1 MPVLPFDIIAL
12 IIDIV
17 GENKDANLLKEL
29 ALVSYSFYQIC
40 SRHMFAVVNLHNAYP
55 RLQLASSKKGFVKLL
70 KSRPDVVKHIRELT
84 YAFDIHSQLSELPP
98 THPNVDE
105 SDDDLLLSPILPDL
119 FRTISHLKCIKIS
132 GLAID
137 WNRLNSLTSAFLH
150 LMHLPTINHIDLAY
164 IHNFPLSSLIPSV
177 NLLRLDIFHLSFDRF
192 GDPEFVVQSGMI
204 PKIREFHASESP
216 LLTRRLLHAKMQDGR
231 PAFNFMDLRR
241 LSLSSIMISDY
252 SEEQNIRYLLQNAKL
267 LEKLHLTVGADRIL
281 VGLYDILPSTLKVLV
296 LTVLYDCNNFV
307 PLPLTRLYEELEAIA
322 GHNMLDTLSIEI
334 QIDGDETED
343 TVASILQGVEE
354 ILFKPG
360 WSALRRVS
368 FIVTIYC
375 LVASMEDSI
384 KLYDVLQSLPDKHL
398 SRLPN
403 VKSFDFNFSIDVVNN
418 VS

>member
-1 MPVLPFDIIAL
+1 M
-12 IIDIV
+12 
-17 GENKDANLLKEL
+17 
-29 ALVSYSFYQIC
+29 
-40 SRHMFAVVNLHNAYP
+40 
-55 RLQLASSKKGFVKLL
+55 
-70 KSRPDVVKHIRELT
+70 
-84 YAFDIHSQLSELPP
+84 
-98 THPNVDE
+98 
-105 SDDDLLLSPILPDL
+105 
-119 FRTISHLKCIKIS
+119 
-132 GLAID
+132 
-137 WNRLNSLTSAFLH
+137 
-150 LMHLPTINHIDLAY
+150 
-164 IHNFPLSSLIPSV
+164 
-177 NLLRLDIFHLSFDRF
+177 
-192 GDPEFVVQSGMI
+192 
-204 PKIREFHASESP
+204 
-216 LLTRRLLHAKMQDGR
+216 
-231 PAFNFMDLRR
+231 
-241 LSLSSIMISDY
+241 
-252 SEEQNIRYLLQNAKL
+252 QNAKL